1 MLQMNTEHIIESPT
15 ANFKQGQYEDGAD
28 GQFEDAPEEFGAVFA
43 NPDVKN
49 HHNVANALIRA
60 NPTDGIEEIIAHEA
74 RLSKNNDALE
84 NSMCGTSDHQPLSP
98 RKDNKAKRIHQ
109 DETFAKNDHSSG
121 GFYDSEI
128 REQDVLFG
136 RGSRTNSHDGNI
148 FFRSLVSSARLR
160 YAATERRYKSS
171 IAIMIVFDVKR
182 RNGRFLKKD
191 EKTGR
196 WVEVCD
202 KKARLKTSQALRE
215 GLAHKTRQALQLSN
229 ENAQSP
235 G

>member
-1 MLQMNTEHIIESPT
+1 MLQMNNEPIIGPPN
-15 ANFKQGQYEDGAD
+15 ANFKQSQREDGAD
-28 GQFEDAPEEFGAVFA
+28 GQFEDAPEEFGAVFV

-49 HHNVANALIRA
+49 HHNVPNALIRA
-60 NPTDGIEEIIAHEA
+60 NPTDGIEEITAHKTPPS
-74 RLSKNNDALE
+74 RNNETLE
-84 NSMCGTSDHQPLSP
+84 KSICGTSDHKKGSP
-98 RKDNKAKRIHQ
+98 RKDNMATRIHQ

-202 KKARLKTSQALRE
+202 KKARIKTSHALRE
-215 GLAHKTRQALQLSN
+215 GLARKTSQAL
-229 ENAQSP
+229 
-235 G
+235 